1 MHFQVEIFLKKRV
14 VCKHIL
20 RYIYS
25 IFFSYL
31 FLFSLDRFKSWLR
44 FHCSEV
50 YIFFVFA
57 RHANVGLIIEMKKKT
72 ESCPKETKIGSRYKF
87 SPSTKLNVVIFACK
101 CMHKRDA
108 RSRVPALM
116 MFLALE

>member
-1 MHFQVEIFLKKRV
+1 M
-14 VCKHIL
+14 
-20 RYIYS
+20 
-25 IFFSYL
+25 
-31 FLFSLDRFKSWLR
+31 
-44 FHCSEV
+44 
-50 YIFFVFA
+50 FFVFA

-72 ESCPKETKIGSRYKF
+72 ESCPKETKIGSRNKF

-116 MFLALE
+116 MFHALD